1 MRYTTSRIAHSAP
14 GSFALTVLA
23 ALAAAVSPRAGA
35 QGTPSA
41 LAPVLDAREAL
52 VASQWVVGTTIG
64 DFTLLDREGRPV
76 RLSQYRGKPLLV
88 SFIYTACF
96 QVCPLTT
103 KTLQKAVESGREYFG
118 TDQYNVVSIG
128 FNQPADS
135 PQAMKAFALQH
146 RIGSPNWNFLSAPAA
161 IVGTLTRE
169 FGFVYAPT
177 QAGFDHLLQVGVVD
191 ASGRLVTQVYGDDFS
206 ADRLGEPLR
215 RLLADQPLPA
225 QLSLA
230 DIVEKVRVLCSV
242 YDPKSGTYRVS
253 YSLAFEVAGGVT
265 FAIAMLWFFALEWRE
280 RRRLRRLRR

>member
-1 MRYTTSRIAHSAP
+1 
-14 GSFALTVLA
+14 
-23 ALAAAVSPRAGA
+23 
-35 QGTPSA
+35 
-41 LAPVLDAREAL
+41 
-52 VASQWVVGTTIG
+52 
-64 DFTLLDREGRPV
+64 
-76 RLSQYRGKPLLV
+76 
-88 SFIYTACF
+88 CF
-96 QVCPLTT
+96 QVCPTSTRALAEALQAMSGGFDTT
-103 KTLQKAVESGREYFG
+103 QF
-118 TDQYNVVSIG
+118 NVVSIG

-161 IVGTLTRE
+161 IVDTLTRE

-177 QAGFDHLLQVGVVD
+177 QAGFDHLLQVGIVD
-191 ASGRLVTQVYGDDFS
+191 ANGRLVAQVYGDDFS

>member
-1 MRYTTSRIAHSAP
+1 MVTAGSCRTTLL
-14 GSFALTVLA
+14 ALLA
-23 ALAAAVSPRAGA
+23 MLGLLLIGPPARADDE
-35 QGTPSA
+35 PPP
-41 LAPVLDAREAL
+41 LPVLDATAAL
-52 VASQWVVGTTIG
+52 RASQAAIG
-64 DFTLLDREGRPV
+64 RQLADFTLLDREGRPV
-76 RLSQYRGKPLLV
+76 KLSDLRGKPLLV
-88 SFIYTACF
+88 NFIYTGCF
-96 QVCPLTT
+96 QVCPTSTRALAEALQAMSGGFDTT
-103 KTLQKAVESGREYFG
+103 QF
-118 TDQYNVVSIG
+118 NVVSIG

-146 RIGSPNWNFLSAPAA
+146 RIGAPNWDFLSAPAP
-161 IVGTLTRE
+161 IVDTLTRE

-191 ASGRLVTQVYGDDFS
+191 AKGRLVAQVYGDDFS

-242 YDPKSGTYRVS
+242 YDPITGSYRVS
-253 YSLAFEVAGGVT
+253 YALAFEVAGGIT

>member
-1 MRYTTSRIAHSAP
+1 MRSAGSCRTTLL
-14 GSFALTVLA
+14 ALLA
-23 ALAAAVSPRAGA
+23 ALALLVAGPPARADDE
-35 QGTPSA
+35 A
-41 LAPVLDAREAL
+41 LPLPALDATAAL
-52 VASQWVVGTTIG
+52 RASQAAIG
-64 DFTLLDREGRPV
+64 RQLADFTLLDREGRPV
-76 RLSQYRGKPLLV
+76 RLSDYRGKPLLV
-88 SFIYTACF
+88 NFIYTGCF
-96 QVCPLTT
+96 QVCPTSTRALAEALQAMSGGFDTT
-103 KTLQKAVESGREYFG
+103 QF
-118 TDQYNVVSIG
+118 NVVSIG

>member
-1 MRYTTSRIAHSAP
+1 MRSAGSCRTTLL
-14 GSFALTVLA
+14 ALLA
-23 ALAAAVSPRAGA
+23 ALALLAVRSGARAQDEPPLLPALDTTAALRASEAAVGR
-35 QGTPSA
+35 Q
-41 LAPVLDAREAL
+41 LA
-52 VASQWVVGTTIG
+52 

-76 RLSQYRGKPLLV
+76 RLSDYRGKPLLV
-88 SFIYTACF
+88 NFIYTGCF
-96 QVCPLTT
+96 QVCPTSTRALAEALQAMRAGFDTT
-103 KTLQKAVESGREYFG
+103 QF
-118 TDQYNVVSIG
+118 NVVSIG

-146 RIGSPNWNFLSAPAA
+146 RIAAPNWDFLSAPAA
-161 IVGTLTRE
+161 IVETLTRE

-215 RLLADQPLPA
+215 RLLADQPLPT
-225 QLSLA
+225 QPSLA
-230 DIVEKVRVLCSV
+230 DLVAKVRVLCSV

-253 YSLAFEVAGGVT
+253 YSLAFEVAGGIT

>member
-1 MRYTTSRIAHSAP
+1 MRSAGSCRTTLL
-14 GSFALTVLA
+14 ALLA
-23 ALAAAVSPRAGA
+23 ALALLVAGPPARADDE
-35 QGTPSA
+35 A
-41 LAPVLDAREAL
+41 LPLPALDATAAL
-52 VASQWVVGTTIG
+52 RASQAAIG
-64 DFTLLDREGRPV
+64 RQLADFTLLDREGRPV
-76 RLSQYRGKPLLV
+76 RLSDYRGKPLLV
-88 SFIYTACF
+88 NFIYTGCF
-96 QVCPLTT
+96 QVCPTSTRALAEALQAMSGGFDTT
-103 KTLQKAVESGREYFG
+103 QF
-118 TDQYNVVSIG
+118 NVVSIG

-177 QAGFDHLLQVGVVD
+177 QAGFDHLLQVGIVD
-191 ASGRLVTQVYGDDFS
+191 ANGRLVAQVYGDDFS

-253 YSLAFEVAGGVT
+253 YSLAFEVAGGIT
-265 FAIAMLWFFALEWRE
+265 FAVAMLWFFALEWRE

>member
-1 MRYTTSRIAHSAP
+1 MRSAGSCRTTLL
-14 GSFALTVLA
+14 ALLA
-23 ALAAAVSPRAGA
+23 ALALLVAGPPARADDE
-35 QGTPSA
+35 A
-41 LAPVLDAREAL
+41 LPLPALDATAAL
-52 VASQWVVGTTIG
+52 RASQAAIG
-64 DFTLLDREGRPV
+64 RQLADFTLLDREGRPV
-76 RLSQYRGKPLLV
+76 RLSDYRGKPLLV
-88 SFIYTACF
+88 NFIYTGCF
-96 QVCPLTT
+96 QVCPTSTRALAEALQAMSGGFDTT
-103 KTLQKAVESGREYFG
+103 QF
-118 TDQYNVVSIG
+118 NVVSIG

-253 YSLAFEVAGGVT
+253 YALAFEVAGGVT